1 MLSKK
6 KIFLISDHKADEKKT
21 KKTEREFESSS
32 DNTNLGINI
41 DLSISNRNA
50 LLIRKM
56 FFSIR

>member
-1 MLSKK
+1 MKQMK
-6 KIFLISDHKADEKKT
+6 
-21 KKTEREFESSS
+21 KKTEREFERSS

-50 LLIRKM
+50 LLIHNM